1 MNGLRRFLS
10 RILLD
15 RPAATSLRSAV
26 AEERELTERTMA
38 TAVVFGLGVRDAAL
52 GVIDHSARVALV
64 AERIADRAGIHDADR
79 YILQLAARLHEIGMF
94 AVPSDLLGR
103 PAPLTTAE
111 LATIRGQAR
120 ISGEVARLVHPPRVA
135 GLIEHQY
142 EDHRRIAEGTGL
154 EDRDVLLAGILRV
167 ADVFA
172 AVTWPRPYQD
182 PMPAEIREE
191 LLQSGA
197 GTRFHPRAV
206 SSAMELAISA

>member
-1 MNGLRRFLS
+1 MNEFRRFLS

-15 RPAATSLRSAV
+15 RPRPENFRSV
-26 AEERELTERTMA
+26 VDEERDLTERALA
-38 TAVVFGLGVRDAAL
+38 TALVFGLSVRDAAL

-64 AERIADRAGIHDADR
+64 AERIAERAGIHDADR
-79 YILQLAARLHEIGMF
+79 YVLQLAARLHELGMF

-103 PAPLTTAE
+103 RAPLDASE
-111 LATIRGQAR
+111 LDTVRGQAR
-120 ISGEVARLVHPPRVA
+120 ISAEVARLVHPPRVA

-142 EDHRRIAEGTGL
+142 DDYRAIAEGTEL

-182 PMPAEIREE
+182 PMPAEFREE

-206 SSAMELAISA
+206 RSAMELAISA